1 MKEIKLNLTK
11 QTGVIALALFT
22 LYFVYGLFKI
32 PVVQYLVSLAVGG
45 LAYGISGSYEVATI
59 ALIATHL
66 VYPILGGPAA
76 TGPKGYSAT
85 GTSEGFM
92 NVNNV
97 QDIVSRVSSMRNPL
111 ANVKGVGS
119 KTTEGFE
126 DAGVTD
132 MTVSETK
139 SGSSQNTQD
148 VSATSKPAPTETE
161 QASTASKKKE
171 ETPAPAP
178 AKISEQGVPPAN
190 QPSAPETFQDNGSL
204 FKLGTIP
211 TDGKGGFHIDSGT
224 TIMNALKAL
233 KPEQIQGMT
242 ADTKQLIETQKSL
255 MQMLQTF
262 QPMVKEGKEMME
274 TFQSM
279 FGTGGAMPSA

>member
-1 MKEIKLNLTK
+1 MKEIKFNLTK
-11 QTGVIALALFT
+11 QTGVISLALFT
-22 LYFVYGLFKI
+22 LYFVYGMFKI

-45 LAYGISGSYEVATI
+45 LAYGISGSYEIATI

-66 VYPILGGPAA
+66 FYPVLGGPAA
-76 TGPKGYSAT
+76 SGPQGYSAT
-85 GTSEGFM
+85 GISEGFTNTA
-92 NVNNV
+92 NVN
-97 QDIVSRVSSMRNPL
+97 DIVGRVASMRNPL
-111 ANVKGVGS
+111 ANVRGVGS

-126 DAGVTD
+126 DAGATD

-139 SGSSQNTQD
+139 SGSTQNTQD
-148 VSATSKPAPTETE
+148 VSATSKPAATETE
-161 QASTASKKKE
+161 EASTAAKKKE
-171 ETPAPAP
+171 QFQEEPP
-178 AKISEQGVPPAN
+178 KKLSEQGVPPAN
-190 QPSAPETFQDNGSL
+190 QPSAPETFQDSGSL
-204 FKLGTIP
+204 FKLGVIP
-211 TDGKGGFHIDSGT
+211 TDKKGGFHIDSGT

-279 FGTGGAMPSA
+279 FGTGTGASA